1 MNNINDV
8 LRELSI
14 SALSLLAGA
23 KEASNWR
30 RQLQERKS
38 LLFAWETESVN
49 PIYMPKWVKIKHAKL
64 GFEIAWN
71 SRRWSDFRKDE
82 WTRRTGDPIVVQDHI
97 FYSTTNTCPDL
108 ATVPT
113 KKATRQLYTMIL
125 KTLPSIIYEWCNAY
139 EKLLPNLMEDAEIT
153 LDREHGLFIWPGV
166 LQFTIAKYMSHSTL
180 HHNEVPKIMD
190 IKSPLPEI
198 EEIENQYIRD
208 RNNPILNPPLQGYS
222 PFISRQEARE
232 ILRNHFDRL
241 FQEAEDDIAAE
252 NSQTDEED
260 QKALQE
266 ENAT

>member
-14 SALSLLAGA
+14 RALSLHPGA
-23 KEASNWR
+23 NEACNWL
-30 RQLQERKS
+30 RQLRKRKS
-38 LLFAWETESVN
+38 LRFVWETELINSK
-49 PIYMPKWVKIKHAKL
+49 YMPEWVTIKDAKL
-64 GFEIAWN
+64 GYEISRN
-71 SRRWSDFRKDE
+71 SRRWPEFRKDE
-82 WTRRTGDPIVVQDHI
+82 WKRITGSPITIQGQI
-97 FYSTTNTCPDL
+97 FYSNTNTSPEL

-113 KKATRQLYTMIL
+113 KEATRQLFTMIL
-125 KTLPSIIYEWCNAY
+125 ETIPSIIYEWCEDY

-190 IKSPLPEI
+190 IKSTLPEI

-208 RNNPILNPPLQGYS
+208 RNNPILNPPLQGYR
-222 PFISRQEARE
+222 PVRSRQELRE
-232 ILRNHFDRL
+232 IIGNHLDRL
-241 FQEAEDDIAAE
+241 MQEAEPEIAAE
-252 NSQTDEED
+252 NSQTDEEG
-260 QKALQE
+260 QKTLQE